1 MPATVTHLRPR
12 TPQPAPSEASPAI
25 AMMRDAWIAEGERRV
40 YARLGIRPPSRPLSS
55 ASFGAS
61 AGTVTAVL
69 SARWP
74 GGVPG

>member
-12 TPQPAPSEASPAI
+12 TPHPAPDEASPAI

-55 ASFGAS
+55 ASFGVS
-61 AGTVTAVL
+61 AGMVASVL
-69 SARWP
+69 SGRWP
-74 GGVPG
+74 DGVPS